1 MCRDENR
8 DHLSQL
14 LVMLQVNVSPR
25 GRLESRWSVWPRSS
39 IPAIGL
45 AVSVVIW
52 SAESQSSRHNT
63 PSAISQWF
71 SLLKSHLILG
81 PSAASRLTNK
91 LPWLT
96 LSLSL
101 LLFSS
106 VIFHSPLL
114 LFILLFHTDFHH
126 VCSLPISCLSCAPV
140 DVCIFH
146 VCIYLSP
153 RMVGLCFAL
162 EKTSIANFRFVLM
175 VSRMSCF
182 QLSDEFLFAEL
193 HLSSPISPQLHL
205 SLPLLLLPPP
215 PSEGEAQLVEQIIYS
230 CLSPNS
236 ALYCGEMRDGKMER
250 QRRARAVFLSHNCRR
265 QKQMDDSFSLL
276 GLLSSL
282 NTLKNTKHIPC
293 PNQL

>member
-1 MCRDENR
+1 MKLFHTQSLFDSQNLFCNCLMLMCCDENR

-14 LVMLQVNVSPR
+14 LVVLQVNVSPR

-101 LLFSS
+101 T
-106 VIFHSPLL
+106 LL
-114 LFILLFHTDFHH
+114 LCYL
-126 VCSLPISCLSCAPV
+126 SLSLTGFYPAFPHWLSSCLFIAN
-140 DVCIFH
+140 
-146 VCIYLSP
+146 YLSI
-153 RMVGLCFAL
+153 LCFHGRVYFPCMYI
-162 EKTSIANFRFVLM
+162 S
-175 VSRMSCF
+175 
-182 QLSDEFLFAEL
+182 LSTY
-193 HLSSPISPQLHL
+193 
-205 SLPLLLLPPP
+205 
-215 PSEGEAQLVEQIIYS
+215 G
-230 CLSPNS
+230 N
-236 ALYCGEMRDGKMER
+236 
-250 QRRARAVFLSHNCRR
+250 AVFCIREDFNC
-265 QKQMDDSFSLL
+265 
-276 GLLSSL
+276 
-282 NTLKNTKHIPC
+282 
-293 PNQL
+293 QLQICADG